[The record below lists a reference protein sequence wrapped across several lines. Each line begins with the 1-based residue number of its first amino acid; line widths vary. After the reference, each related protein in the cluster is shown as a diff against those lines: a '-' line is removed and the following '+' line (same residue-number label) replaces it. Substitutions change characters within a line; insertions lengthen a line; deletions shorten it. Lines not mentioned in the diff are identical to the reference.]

1 MSGKVNNNR
10 NNSNRK
16 VSNKKG
22 RRNARRRRV
31 NNGLSQA
38 IRVSRSEVFF
48 TGKFTSSQ
56 TLQIYRKSFD
66 PINGPQWFKKMC
78 GLYEKY
84 KIHGIKLKIVFG
96 GSKLTKGT
104 YVLSYNTN
112 KDQAQDAVTYDVLMA
127 QAGAKEIAAASVNGT
142 IKIKPSGLTGFSTTL
157 PTSGI
162 SGYAFD
168 AVVAGVPPEDVNFT
182 VHVIYDVTFINP
194 QCIPA

>member
-1 MSGKVNNNR
+1 MSGKSKNNR
-10 NNSNRK
+10 NNNRRN
-16 VSNKKG
+16 SNKRG
-22 RRNARRRRV
+22 NRNARKRRV
-31 NNGLSQA
+31 NNGMSQT
-38 IRVSRSEVFF
+38 IRVSRSEVLA
-48 TGKFTSSQ
+48 TGKFTTAT
-56 TLQIYRKSFD
+56 TLQVFKHSFD

-96 GSKLTKGT
+96 GSKMTKGT

-112 KDQAQDAVTYDVLMA
+112 KDQIGDAVTYDTLLS
-127 QAGAKEIAAASVNGT
+127 QAGAKEVAAASVNGT

-168 AVVAGVPPEDVNFT
+168 AVIAGIPPEDVNYT
-182 VHVIYDVTFINP
+182 LHVIYDITFINP
-194 QCIPA
+194 QCVPA